1 MIFIKITPKV
11 IRRVMMRVGRPRTHR
26 NDVGS
31 EDEHQNLEEGNSN
44 NPEEDERNRLSNN
57 LV

>member
-1 MIFIKITPKV
+1 
-11 IRRVMMRVGRPRTHR
+11 MRNPDSHR

-31 EDEHQNLEEGNSN
+31 EDEHQNLEEGNAN

-57 LV
+57 LD